1 MKKLIV
7 AFVLF
12 GGFVFAQGPNSTGK
26 IRYDKKAEL
35 IKELHNNYADNN
47 FELFESLMADDV
59 SIYLGSTVKSN
70 KKDLIEGFK
79 SHHQLYKN
87 ISWDN
92 FSSETAT
99 YKSGSKWTMA
109 WALWKGDG
117 NFTGTASEVP
127 GHFAYEWKDDKIVT
141 ALYYFDPTS
150 LNAEVTAMTNQSI
163 DYGYEAIYSSSW
175 KIGNPENS
183 KIILDLQKAAV
194 ANDFEKAI
202 SFIHPDIVINN
213 ADGTSIKG
221 IDNFKEAFESY
232 LKAFKFKITPA
243 GWISVDTSDGDEWV
257 VLWADE
263 EITAPDGSID
273 SHYAHEGFKI
283 KDGKI
288 ITVNQYYRPK
298 LK

>member
-1 MKKLIV
+1 MKKL
-7 AFVLF
+7 FVLLTIIGWGLASYLYF
-12 GGFVFAQGPNSTGK
+12 ILQETEA
-26 IRYDKKAEL
+26 KAEEDPFL
-35 IKELHNNYADNN
+35 EFANQRI
-47 FELFESLMADDV
+47 
-59 SIYLGSTVKSN
+59 
-70 KKDLIEGFK
+70 
-79 SHHQLYKN
+79 
-87 ISWDN
+87 
-92 FSSETAT
+92 
-99 YKSGSKWTMA
+99 
-109 WALWKGDG
+109 DG
-117 NFTGTASEVP
+117 P
-127 GHFAYEWKDDKIVT
+127 
-141 ALYYFDPTS
+141 
-150 LNAEVTAMTNQSI
+150 AEAF

-183 KIILDLQKAAV
+183 KMILDLQKAAV